1 MFRQLFVWIDRRISK
16 FNHLSWLSFRPQ
28 LFDTFCKIML
38 GFTSSRVSEAFPFP
52 PYRVSVEVK
61 TREQVSRFG
70 VVSRAHY
77 HTSTTNSKTRKDPDP
92 RTGSPKPPDRLR
104 TLTQASQ
111 TTDNCRSCR
120 TSRKKPWR
128 SSASYLYWWRPAL
141 AWTWRSRWWTRWW
154 TWWSLGWGR
163 PKRAGLSSS
172 HSPSLRAPG
181 RAFLPSLVK
190 N

>member
-1 MFRQLFVWIDRRISK
+1 
-16 FNHLSWLSFRPQ
+16 
-28 LFDTFCKIML
+28 ML

-111 TTDNCRSCR
+111 TTDNCRQETMKVFSIL
-120 TSRKKPWR
+120 PLV
-128 SSASYLYWWRPAL
+128 AA
-141 AWTWRSRWWTRWW
+141 
-154 TWWSLGWGR
+154 SLGMNLKE
-163 PKRAGLSSS
+163 PVVNEVMDMVESGLGETKE
-172 HSPSLRAPG
+172 G
-181 RAFLPSLVK
+181 RALFITLTLTESTWYG
-190 N
+190 